1 MLSAMTSYLLLLK
14 EAWRPSVCKG
24 RASPWLALSRC
35 EGSALG
41 PGSGMLL
48 TAAQVLL
55 PSSINAQ
62 EKGWGEGQKETAVVG
77 KHSKIWNSRS
87 SPWAKGAMADCR
99 QGRRQGGGSAGLC
112 MTISAVCI
120 CNDST
125 GRECNTKILDLC
137 VILHWGQMSSL
148 VLYTVNAISV
158 PNPNDSPHPA
168 PSPLPS
174 AANGTDGWKKR
185 IAIFKKQKKP
195 QPCYFCIFSA

>member
-1 MLSAMTSYLLLLK
+1 ML
-14 EAWRPSVCKG
+14 P
-24 RASPWLALSRC
+24 
-35 EGSALG
+35 
-41 PGSGMLL
+41 

-55 PSSINAQ
+55 PSSINAR
-62 EKGWGEGQKETAVVG
+62 EKGWGKARRFWLESTQRSG
-77 KHSKIWNSRS
+77 NSRS
-87 SPWAKGAMADCR
+87 SPWAKAAMADCR
-99 QGRRQGGGSAGLC
+99 QGRQQGGGSAGLC
-112 MTISAVCI
+112 MTISVLCI

-125 GRECNTKILDLC
+125 GCERNTKILDPC